1 MITGI
6 GIDIVQVKRMERWL
20 NNTELLEKYFNND
33 ELTYVLSRGKHAA
46 QSLAARFAA
55 KEAFGKALGTGFA
68 DIALKDIMVIN
79 RENGKP
85 DIKLTGTAQKAF
97 EKSGAQNVHISLS
110 HERDNAIAMVVLETL
125 INNSLQGLE
134 GA

>member
-6 GIDIVQVKRMERWL
+6 GIDIIEIKRMEQWIGNRKL
-20 NNTELLEKYFNND
+20 MERYFHPD
-33 ELTYVLSRGKHAA
+33 ELESVFSQGKNPA

-55 KEAFGKALGTGFA
+55 KEAFTKALGTGFA
-68 DIALKDIMVIN
+68 NITLKDIMVYN

-85 DIKLTGTAQKAF
+85 EIRLSGTAKNAF
-97 EKSGAQNVHISLS
+97 EMSGANRVHVSLT
-110 HERDNAIAMVVLETL
+110 HERENAVAMVVLE
-125 INNSLQGLE
+125 